1 MKETNSRQRALR
13 SCAVTTLG
21 LALALPLTVLPTAH
35 ATTDADANLA
45 PVSSLQDALLSNS
58 DGQKVSSNLDDAEGS
73 VAVFVQFKGQGAY
86 EATQPRSVLDGI
98 SDPVDTASQVRS
110 IQSAVESQAAQ
121 VAGESGSDVIYTTYN
136 SVRGVALQGDAESL
150 RKLAERNDVER
161 ISRIIPKERVNGTSD
176 IDTAALATWV
186 NTGKTGK
193 GVTISVVDTGVD
205 YTHSAFG
212 GPGTDE
218 AYQEAQ
224 TMSEMPSADSGLYDP
239 EKFIGGYDLAGD
251 DYGGSGPTK
260 NVPSPDGNPLDCAEA
275 GHGSH
280 VAGTAAAYGTNADGS
295 TFDGDY
301 SKLTSEDVQKM
312 QIGPGSAP
320 EAQIV
325 GLRVFGCE
333 GSTNLTGQ
341 ALDRSL
347 DPNGDGDY
355 SDRVDIVNLSLG
367 SDFGP
372 IDDPDNI
379 IMDSLYRNGVLTV
392 TAAGNANGFGGQG
405 DTYSVLGTPG
415 NTISSLTVANTIGSK
430 GYADGAEILAPTD
443 IAGPVVGDYSVNF
456 NYNTATEEQLTGEV
470 VATTT
475 ENPYA
480 CDAYPAGTN
489 FAGKWVFID
498 WSDETGNFP
507 CGSAVRFNNIQKAGA
522 KGVVLASQVVK
533 EDSGIG
539 GNAGIP
545 GVRLTAQDAEKA
557 RPAAEAGTL
566 KIKLDPEMIGA
577 ALLETGQHDNANPS
591 TARGQHGSAG
601 FTKPDVAAPGTSIK
615 SVAAG
620 GGTQPA
626 VMTGTSMAAPHVAGI
641 AALVLEAHP
650 NYSPASLK
658 AAIMNSANHDPK
670 DLKGNTYSVERVGAG
685 RVDAL
690 QAVNSDVLLYNAD
703 RAEQVS
709 SSFGVTEVATGD
721 VLTQTRN
728 FTVDNRGDQDRTF
741 AINFND
747 SSSLQGVELSAPA
760 NVTVAANSKAT
771 FTVTATTNGAEL
783 AKTRDPAQLEEHR
796 GIARQYLATLSTRM
810 ILSDGG
816 TTLRVPVQAAPKPV
830 SEMKAEAIHFG
841 ATSAQEKVKLSGTAL
856 NQNGYVSG
864 LGAFQLGAE
873 SARIPTGKLGQP
885 SFQAVDLQYVGA
897 NSTIL
902 EFGGVQNGI
911 PAGAMLNIGLS
922 TWGNWETMTP
932 SVAFEASIDVN
943 NDGVPDFAAV
953 TTRITGVDYPVVNL
967 LRRMDNGSW
976 SPVDSQP
983 LNGALGDVDTNILDT
998 NAAVLPIS
1006 LNALN
1011 LTPAQAQSLSYKVH
1025 GIANGEVIESTDWI
1039 KYNPY
1044 NPALSFFSN
1053 QKLTDSL
1060 FIDAPDTEIT
1070 AIRTS
1075 PDSTRALFLHMH
1087 NSTGDL
1093 SGIHK
1098 NVIGNKAQVV
1108 DVQNSPSAPTVRD
1121 PRFTDVPTDHPFFN
1135 EINWLATRGITTGWS
1150 DGTFRPNESVERG
1163 AMAAFFYR
1171 LAGSPAYTA
1180 PSESRFKDVPT
1191 DHPFYKEI
1199 SWLAEQNITTGW
1211 SDGTFRPS
1219 EPVNRDAMAAFFY
1232 RMAGSPAY
1240 TAPNESPFN
1249 DVPTNRQFY
1258 KEISWLAE
1266 QNITNG
1272 WEDGTF
1278 RPKTPIE
1285 RGAMAAFLY
1294 RYDATVLSQ

>member
-1 MKETNSRQRALR
+1 MKETPSRQRVLR
-13 SCAVTTLG
+13 SCAATTLG

-35 ATTDADANLA
+35 ATTDADINLA
-45 PVSSLQDALLSNS
+45 PISSLQDALSSGS
-58 DGQKVSSNLDDAEGS
+58 DGQKVSPSLDGVEGP
-73 VAVFVQFKGQGAY
+73 VAVYVQFKGQGAY
-86 EATQPRSVLDGI
+86 EATQPKSVLDGR
-98 SDPVDTASQVRS
+98 SAPVDAVSQVRS
-110 IQSAVESQAAQ
+110 IQSTVESQAAQ

-136 SVRGVALQGDAESL
+136 SVRGAALQGDAESL
-150 RKLAERNDVER
+150 RKLAERDDVER

-218 AYQEAQ
+218 AYKEAQ
-224 TMSEMPSADSGLYDP
+224 AMPEMPSADSGLYDP

-251 DYGGSGPTK
+251 DYNAADPTK
-260 NVPSPDGNPLDCAEA
+260 RIPSPDGNPLDCAAA

-280 VAGTAAAYGTNADGS
+280 VAGTAAAYGTKADGS

-301 SKLTSEDVQKM
+301 SKLTSEEVQKM
-312 QIGPGSAP
+312 EIGPGSAP

-325 GLRVFGCE
+325 GLRVFGCQ
-333 GSTNLTGQ
+333 GTTNLTGQ

-367 SDFGP
+367 SDFSP
-372 IDDPDNI
+372 IDDPDNVV
-379 IMDSLYRNGVLTV
+379 MDSLYRNGILTV
-392 TAAGNANGFGGQG
+392 TAAGNANNFGGQG

-430 GYADGAEILAPTD
+430 GYADGAEILAPAD

-456 NYNTATEEQLTGEV
+456 NYNTATEEQLTGEI
-470 VATTT
+470 VATTDA
-475 ENPYA
+475 NPYA
-480 CDAYPAGTN
+480 CDAYPASTN

-498 WSDETGNFP
+498 WSDETGDFP
-507 CGSAVRFNNIQKAGA
+507 CGSAVRFNNIEKAGG
-522 KGVVLASQVVK
+522 KGVVLASQVTM
-533 EDSGIG
+533 EDTGIA

-545 GVRLTAQDAEKA
+545 GVRLTVKDAEKV

-566 KIKLDPEMIGA
+566 KIKLDPELIGA
-577 ALLETGQHDNANPS
+577 STLETGQHDNANPS

-670 DLKGNTYSVERVGAG
+670 DPDGNTYSVERVGAG

-709 SSFGVTEVATGD
+709 SSFGVTEVATDD

-728 FTVDNRGDQDRTF
+728 FTVDNRGDKDRTF
-741 AINFND
+741 TINFKD
-747 SSSLQGVELSAPA
+747 SSSLQGVSLSAPET
-760 NVTVAANSKAT
+760 VTVAANSKAT
-771 FTVTATTNGAEL
+771 FTVTATINGAEL
-783 AKTRDPAQLEEHR
+783 AKTMDPAQLKEHR
-796 GIARQYLATLSTRM
+796 GIARQYLTTLSTRM
-810 ILSDGG
+810 ILSDGDS
-816 TTLRVPVQAAPKPV
+816 TLRVPVQAAPKPV

-841 ATSAQEKVKLSGTAL
+841 DTDAQAKVKLSGTAL

-864 LGAFQLGAE
+864 LGAFHLGAE
-873 SARIPTGKLGQP
+873 SPRIATGKLGQP
-885 SFQAVDLQYVGA
+885 SFQAVDLQYVGT
-897 NSTIL
+897 NSNVREL
-902 EFGGVQNGI
+902 GGAQNGA
-911 PAGAMLNIGLS
+911 PAGAMMNIGLS

-932 SVAFEASIDVN
+932 QVSFEASIDVT
-943 NDGVPDFAAV
+943 NDGVPEFAAA
-953 TTRITGVDYPVVNL
+953 TTRVTGVDYPMVNL
-967 LRRMDNGSW
+967 LRRMDNGTW
-976 SPVDSQP
+976 NAIDRQP
-983 LNGALGDVDTNILDT
+983 LNGALGDVDTNVLDT

-1006 LNALN
+1006 LSALN
-1011 LTPAQAQSLSYKVH
+1011 LTPAQAQNLSYKVH
-1025 GIANGEVIESTDWI
+1025 SIASGEVIDSTNWI

-1044 NPALSFFSN
+1044 DPGLSFASS

-1060 FIDAPDTEIT
+1060 FIDAPETEIT

-1075 PDSTRALFLHMH
+1075 RDSTRALFLHMH

-1098 NVIGNKAQVV
+1098 GVVGNKAQVV
-1108 DVQNSPSAPTVRD
+1108 DVQNSPSAPTVKD
-1121 PRFTDVPTDHPFFN
+1121 PRFTDVSPDHQFYD
-1135 EINWLATRGITTGWS
+1135 EITWLATRGITNGWS
-1150 DGTFRPNESVERG
+1150 DGTFRPG
-1163 AMAAFFYR
+1163 
-1171 LAGSPAYTA
+1171 
-1180 PSESRFKDVPT
+1180 
-1191 DHPFYKEI
+1191 
-1199 SWLAEQNITTGW
+1199 
-1211 SDGTFRPS
+1211 

-1232 RMAGSPAY
+1232 RMAGSPSYSAPTSPQFTDVQPS
-1240 TAPNESPFN
+1240 TA
-1249 DVPTNRQFY
+1249 FY

-1266 QNITNG
+1266 QDITNG
-1272 WEDGTF
+1272 WDDGTF
-1278 RPKTPIE
+1278 RPVTPIE

-1294 RYDATVLSQ
+1294 RYDANVLNK